1 MKRKTLLTL
10 VLSLLLA
17 VGVVGGTFAM
27 SPKAVAQESNPEW
40 LSSFTMLAGAEVRT
54 ADPNG
59 IRFTTQISASEYN
72 ALMAKVESGEY
83 ASVEFGTL
91 ICPMEHAE
99 NGAIKD
105 ESNEHVTK
113 LVRKTWDA
121 EYNPTLQTEV
131 YQYNGD
137 LLGLTDADL
146 VREYQALGYLTI
158 TPAEGTAT
166 TYYANVESEGDN
178 VRTALYVASYNV
190 VNLDSTSDYLLAMID
205 KAMAGKTLALS
216 KTSASLAW
224 KQVVDFPLV
233 ATVDG
238 KEVAVAYYVED
249 ESVAKYEDGKLTAVN
264 GGSTNIVA
272 VLPGLDGSYTAKVPV
287 TVTVDVSRFEGLPS
301 KTITE
306 QNGNRSVTST
316 LVYEKG
322 VGLWVKMEATH
333 NLAAANGWVGSAL
346 NVEINVAGDS
356 YWLYNGATGP
366 AAYPAEGSFD
376 MNHSTMVITENAGEG
391 AKYSTLVVGLL
402 PEATLLANGVSAE
415 TIAEGY
421 MVMDGWVAFKSPGEG
436 AFTKTDGTS
445 TANGDMWPVPEQGH
459 VGEDGYFV
467 YQKPID
473 VSRFEGL
480 EAKTVAEQN
489 NGPRTLSSVMVYEKG
504 VGLWVKVEA
513 QHNVFTKGWGGSG
526 LDLELSI
533 ASGTHF
539 IYYGTGGVGF
549 IGFDADASAMRVTEN
564 EGEGANYSTLVVGL
578 LTDATLLANGVTQDQ
593 LDKGEI
599 LVTHVA
605 FKSPGEGTFVMSDG
619 TTTPTDY
626 WYIHS
631 EAYVGENGYFVPAPV
646 EPEPDPEPEI
656 TVDLTRFEGL
666 EAKTVAE
673 QDGVRTLSSV
683 MVYEKGVGL
692 WVKVDANHNVFTKG
706 WGGSGLDLELNIGG
720 VLYWLYFDE
729 EGPGSLSSTANGAG
743 FDMENTN
750 FVVTEN
756 ETGAKYTTLIAG
768 LIPEATLTADGIDVS
783 KGYISVTAAFKS
795 PSEGSFTMTDGS
807 TTATDYWYIHGSE
820 YVTAEGYK
828 DEDYILVSRFA
839 GKNSVSTQDLT
850 GKYSFTQYAYYEKG
864 VGVWMY
870 GIAVHSTLNWNT
882 AFGPY
887 IGTNMVQFYIHN
899 GGSNLLAG
907 TTKSFDQVTIWTEQN
922 ADGSYTTSFVGLAKE
937 SDIGTKL
944 TDDIIPITP
953 VFENGGAMQVHVQAG
968 AGTSWWQMPTELV
981 DANGFF
987 DGGVSKSVQFTDVN
1001 TNKMFSYSAKLNQ
1014 YGLYLEAEAKSDAS
1028 ANALLMIEY
1037 SYAYWSSS
1045 DGGTT
1050 QIYLGANAGSEPTW
1064 KSVRALTA
1072 TDSAA
1077 FGFTTHTYYKAFYDW
1092 TFLKNLGIM
1101 SLNQDS
1107 LVDSTLYISILFMS
1121 DNSAADSMEFTRK
1134 NNLNATESVTTY
1146 NWGFHTCW
1154 TPIDSTTVN
1163 YIRHHVTKNGI
1174 AN

>member
-10 VLSLLLA
+10 VLSLLLV

-91 ICPMEHAE
+91 ICPVEYAE

-113 LVRKTWDA
+113 LVRKTWDV

-137 LLGLTDADL
+137 LMGLTTADL
-146 VREYQALGYLTI
+146 VREYQALGYCTI
-158 TPAEGTAT
+158 TTAEGDVV
-166 TYYANVESEGDN
+166 TYYAAVENEGDN
-178 VRTALYVASYNV
+178 VRSPLYVAAYNV
-190 VNLDSTSDYLLAMID
+190 SVFGSENEYLLAMID
-205 KAMAGKTLALS
+205 SAMAGKTLTLS
-216 KTSASLAW
+216 QTSASLTW
-224 KQVVDFPLV
+224 KQVIDFPIV

-238 KEVAVAYYVED
+238 LEVSVIYYVED
-249 ESVAKYEDGKLTAVN
+249 ESIASYENGKLTAVN
-264 GGSTNIVA
+264 AGSTNIVA
-272 VLPGLDGSYTAKVPV
+272 VLSGAENIYSAKIPV
-287 TVTVDVSRFEGLPS
+287 TVSVDTSSFKGLEAKSISEAGGSRS
-301 KTITE
+301 A
-306 QNGNRSVTST
+306 SST
-316 LVYEKG
+316 LYYEKG
-322 VGLWVKMEATH
+322 VGLWFMIEANH
-333 NLAAANGWVGSAL
+333 NAFTKGWGGSGLDLDVTINGK
-346 NVEINVAGDS
+346 E
-356 YWLYNGATGP
+356 YWLYYGTGGVGAVSTG
-366 AAYPAEGSFD
+366 ADGVGFDLSKSTIVVTKNAEGSA
-376 MNHSTMVITENAGEG
+376 TA
-391 AKYSTLVVGLL
+391 YSTLMVALL
-402 PEATLLANGVSAE
+402 SEQTLLSDGDSQEAISEGTV
-415 TIAEGY
+415 TIDWLAI
-421 MVMDGWVAFKSPGEG
+421 KSPGEDSI
-436 AFTKTDGTS
+436 TGTGS
-445 TANGDMWPVPEQGH
+445 GMWVIHGEAH
-459 VGEDGYFV
+459 VCEEGYFIP
-467 YQKPID
+467 QKPID
-473 VSRFEGL
+473 LTKFEGL
-480 EAKTVAEQN
+480 EAKNSESKDE
-489 NGPRTLSSVMVYEKG
+489 LSAAMVYEKG

-513 QHNVFTKGWGGSG
+513 QHNVFTQGWGGSG
-526 LDLELSI
+526 LNIEVGVG
-533 ASGTHF
+533 SGVFF
-539 IYYGTGGVGF
+539 IYYGTGGVGV
-549 IGFDADASAMRVTEN
+549 IDFDADASAMRVTEN
-564 EGEGANYSTLVVGL
+564 KGEGAKYSTLVVGL
-578 LTDATLLANGVTQDQ
+578 ITDAKLLASGITQEQ
-593 LDKGEI
+593 LDKAEI
-599 LVTHVA
+599 PVIHAA
-605 FKSPGEGTFVMSDG
+605 FGSPSEGW
-619 TTTPTDY
+619 
-626 WYIHS
+626 WYIHKD
-631 EAYVGENGYFVPAPV
+631 AYVGEEGYFVPQ
-646 EPEPDPEPEI
+646 PEDP
-656 TVDLTRFEGL
+656 
-666 EAKTVAE
+666 
-673 QDGVRTLSSV
+673 
-683 MVYEKGVGL
+683 
-692 WVKVDANHNVFTKG
+692 
-706 WGGSGLDLELNIGG
+706 GLDPVRFKNQK
-720 VLYWLYFDE
+720 
-729 EGPGSLSSTANGAG
+729 A
-743 FDMENTN
+743 
-750 FVVTEN
+750 VT
-756 ETGAKYTTLIAG
+756 TT
-768 LIPEATLTADGIDVS
+768 
-783 KGYISVTAAFKS
+783 
-795 PSEGSFTMTDGS
+795 
-807 TTATDYWYIHGSE
+807 
-820 YVTAEGYK
+820 
-828 DEDYILVSRFA
+828 
-839 GKNSVSTQDLT
+839 DLT

-899 GGSNLLAG
+899 GGSNLLAD

-953 VFENGGAMQVHVQAG
+953 VFENGGAMQVDVHAT

-987 DGGVSKSVQFTDVN
+987 DGGVSKSVQFTDAN

-1014 YGLYLEAEAKSDAS
+1014 YGLYLEAEVKSDAS

-1064 KSVRALTA
+1064 KSVRTLTA